1 MTENEAMIHGIKE
14 HGKQKK
20 GMAHLI
26 HYLGGRELTQKQAIH
41 AYCYHCSG
49 YGQEEDC
56 EVITCPLYP
65 FAPYSSKRRIARKK
79 KGVVGAPRTLHSVL
93 KHASRVQ

>member
-1 MTENEAMIHGIKE
+1 MTENEAMIYGIKE

-20 GMAHLI
+20 GMAHLV
-26 HYLGGRELTQKQAIH
+26 HYLEGRELTQKQAIH

-56 EVITCPLYP
+56 EIITCPLYP
-65 FAPYSSKRRIARKK
+65 YAPYSSQRRIVRKK
-79 KGVVGAPRTLHSVL
+79 KGIVRASRISHSVL
-93 KHASRVQ
+93 KSISGV

>member
-1 MTENEAMIHGIKE
+1 MTEQEAMIQGIKE

-26 HYLGGRELTQKQAIH
+26 HYLEGRELTQKQAIH

-49 YGQEEDC
+49 YGGEEDC
-56 EVITCPLYP
+56 EQITCPLYP
-65 FAPYSSKRRIARKK
+65 FAPYSSQRRIARKK
-79 KGVVGAPRTLHSVL
+79 KGLVSAPRACHSVL
-93 KHASRVQ
+93 KSISGA

>member
-1 MTENEAMIHGIKE
+1 MTEQEEMIQGIKS

-26 HYLGGRELTQKQAIH
+26 HYLEGRQLTQRQSIH
-41 AYCYHCSG
+41 AFCFHCCG
-49 YGQEEDC
+49 YGEEEDC

-65 FAPYSSKRRIARKK
+65 YAPYSSKKRVMPAKRKK
-79 KGVVGAPRTLHSVL
+79 S
-93 KHASRVQ
+93 